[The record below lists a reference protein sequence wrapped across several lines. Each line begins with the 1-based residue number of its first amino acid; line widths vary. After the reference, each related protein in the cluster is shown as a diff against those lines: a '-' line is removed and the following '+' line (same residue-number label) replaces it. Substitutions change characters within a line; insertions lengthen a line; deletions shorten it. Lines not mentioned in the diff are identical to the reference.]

1 MLPKLPQLH
10 ANFVGKYNTMGLLEG
25 LFGSRTNGAAAEA
38 VQNGAV
44 IVDVRSPQE
53 FASGHVAGSK
63 NVPLQVLDARAHE
76 LKKHS
81 GNLVLCCASGNRSG
95 MAVRALEKQGIQAVN
110 GGGWMAVQQM
120 KNA

>member
-1 MLPKLPQLH
+1 
-10 ANFVGKYNTMGLLEG
+10 MGLFQG
-25 LFGSRTNGAAAEA
+25 IFGAKTNNEAQEA
-38 VQNGAV
+38 VANGAV

-53 FASGHVAGSK
+53 FASGHVKGSK

-95 MAVRALEKQGIQAVN
+95 MAVRALEKHGIASIN
-110 GGGWMAVQQM
+110 GGGWMAVQSM